1 MGNLNTLINRM
12 RYWCQSVSLGYDQTN
27 RWDIRPGGE
36 CDCSSLVIWC
46 LREAGFDTGSATYT
60 GNMSSNL
67 TARGWRRLPANGS
80 PQPGDI
86 LLNDINHVA
95 VYLGGGMLA
104 QASISEHGT
113 ISGAAGDQTSR
124 ETNIKPYYSYP
135 WDCYLRYGA
144 DQSTTSDALVV
155 DGSGGPATIAK
166 WQSIVGTPVDSVVSG
181 QLVPDGTT
189 YARPALA
196 DGCVTY
202 GGYGSQLIMEV
213 QRILKRAGVY
223 TGRLDGLLGP
233 KTIDGLHWY
242 LGVATEAMKPWTS
255 LGSGVMRAL
264 QEQLNTGSF

>member
-12 RYWCQSVSLGYDQTN
+12 RYWCGSVSLGYDQTN

-60 GNMSSNL
+60 GNLSANL
-67 TARGWRRLPANGS
+67 TARGWRRLPVDGN
-80 PQPGDI
+80 PRPGDI
-86 LLNDINHVA
+86 LLNDVHHVA
-95 VYLGGGMLA
+95 VFLGNGLLA
-104 QASISEHGT
+104 QASISENGT
-113 ISGAAGDQTSR
+113 VSGASGDQTGR
-124 ETNIKPYYSYP
+124 ETNIRAVYDYP

-144 DQSTTSDALVV
+144 GQSAVAGVLVV

-166 WQSIVGTPVDSVVSG
+166 WQGVVGTPVDSVVSG
-181 QLVPDGTT
+181 QLIPDGET

-233 KTIDGLHWY
+233 KTIDGLHRY

-264 QEQLNTGSF
+264 QTRLNTGSF